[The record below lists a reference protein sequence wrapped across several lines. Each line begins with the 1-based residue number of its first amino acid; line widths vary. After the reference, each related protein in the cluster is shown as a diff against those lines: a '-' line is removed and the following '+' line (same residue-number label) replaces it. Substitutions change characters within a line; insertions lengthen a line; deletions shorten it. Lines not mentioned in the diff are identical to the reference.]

1 MKPVHGSFVVTRC
14 GNIMLTQA
22 YGPWNSECVNGL
34 VLDYRDK
41 SIDMHGSNWGDI
53 VVLEG
58 ESLLIPDAENLLA
71 ERISAVR
78 HLGLTHLALVLESS
92 LVKST
97 TRNQLAAVYRQ
108 TGVDFTFFDT
118 YPEARAWLTQLGYTL
133 DEDAERFHFVK
144 TKQHCQ

>member
-14 GNIMLTQA
+14 GNVMLTQA
-22 YGPWNSECVNGL
+22 YGPWNCECVDGL

-58 ESLLIPDAENLLA
+58 ESLLIPDAESLLT

-78 HLGLTHLALVLESS
+78 HLGLSHLALVLESS

-97 TRNQLAAVYRQ
+97 TQNQLEAVYRQ
-108 TGVDFTFFDT
+108 TGVDFSFFDT
-118 YPEARAWLTQLGYTL
+118 YEEARAWLTHLGYVL
-133 DEDAERFHFVK
+133 DEDAERGHFVK

>member
-1 MKPVHGSFVVTRC
+1 MNPVHGSFIVTRC
-14 GNIMLTQA
+14 GNVMLTQA
-22 YGPWNSECVNGL
+22 YGPWNRECVDGL

-58 ESLLIPDAENLLA
+58 ESLLTPDAESLLA

-97 TRNQLAAVYRQ
+97 TRNQLDVVYSQ
-108 TGVDFTFFDT
+108 TGVDFSFFDT
-118 YPEARAWLTQLGYTL
+118 YEEAKVWLTNLGYIL
-133 DEDAERFHFVK
+133 DEDAERAHFVK
-144 TKQHCQ
+144 TKQH

>member
-1 MKPVHGSFVVTRC
+1 MNPVHGSFIVTRC
-14 GNIMLTQA
+14 GNVMLTQA
-22 YGPWNSECVNGL
+22 YGPWNRECVDGL

-58 ESLLIPDAENLLA
+58 ESLLTPDAESLLA

-97 TRNQLAAVYRQ
+97 TRNQLDVVYRQ
-108 TGVDFTFFDT
+108 TGVDFSFFDT
-118 YPEARAWLTQLGYTL
+118 YEEAKVWLTNLGYIL
-133 DEDAERFHFVK
+133 DEDVERAHFVK
-144 TKQHCQ
+144 TKQH